1 MAFRIKAW
9 IRRERPAPTYC
20 AFWQRALAA
29 CLCLVLVPAAQARET
44 LVWLLRELPPLTIFE
59 GPQRGQGAADKTIAL
74 LIKGLPEYDH
84 VIQRV
89 NRPRA
94 MQMLHEPGLHCD
106 STLLWTPE
114 RAKFITFSAPSVVT
128 FSNGL
133 IVRTADRALLAPF
146 MIGDEVDLA
155 ALLASG
161 QLKVGAVAERSYG
174 PFVDGVLKQAPA
186 DSLTLHYGSDAVSSL
201 MQMEQRGRLQGLIGY
216 LIEARYLASQQGM
229 APEQFSFVPI
239 KGVEKYQ
246 FNHVGC
252 NANAAGQVAINRINT
267 VLAALPPTTIS
278 QFYADWLAPDA
289 RERYLQDARNGFS
302 DYQTPSQVKAA
313 P

>member
-9 IRRERPAPTYC
+9 IRRERPAPRHC
-20 AFWQRALAA
+20 ASWQLALAA
-29 CLCLVLVPAAQARET
+29 CLCLVIAPPAQARET
-44 LVWLLRELPPLTIFE
+44 LVWLLRELPPLTIFD

-74 LIKGLPEYDH
+74 LIKALPEYDH

-94 MQMLHEPGLHCD
+94 IQLLQEPGLHCD

-114 RAKFITFSAPSVVT
+114 RAKFISFSIPSVVT

-133 IVRTADRALLAPF
+133 IVRPADRPLLAPF
-146 MIGDEVDLA
+146 MVGNEVDLA

-161 QLKVGAVAERSYG
+161 QLKVGRVAERSYG

-186 DSLTLHYGSDAVSSL
+186 DSLTPHYGSDAVSSL
-201 MQMEQRGRLQGLIGY
+201 MQMEQRGRLQALIGY
-216 LIEARYLASQQGM
+216 LIEARYLATQQGM
-229 APEQFSFVPI
+229 APDQFSFVPI

-252 NANAAGQVAINRINT
+252 NANAAGQIAINRINA
-267 VLAALPPTTIS
+267 VLAGLPPTQLS
-278 QFYADWLAPDA
+278 QFYAEWLDPDT
-289 RERYLQDARNGFS
+289 RERYLQDASSGFGEHPPPS
-302 DYQTPSQVKAA
+302 LVPATP
-313 P
+313 